1 MRPLGA
7 YIYKYQQFFFR
18 LPFVHTYRGIFKL
31 ASSMD
36 VSQLQLWKGQWKK
49 MERDSTQKGR
59 QKVSGRSWKEV
70 ITSLIYSK
78 ILCLHNMSLG

>member
-7 YIYKYQQFFFR
+7 YKYQQFFFR

-49 MERDSTQKGR
+49 TERDSTQEDR
-59 QKVSGRSWKEV
+59 RSLAEAGKKR
-70 ITSLIYSK
+70 L
-78 ILCLHNMSLG
+78 LP